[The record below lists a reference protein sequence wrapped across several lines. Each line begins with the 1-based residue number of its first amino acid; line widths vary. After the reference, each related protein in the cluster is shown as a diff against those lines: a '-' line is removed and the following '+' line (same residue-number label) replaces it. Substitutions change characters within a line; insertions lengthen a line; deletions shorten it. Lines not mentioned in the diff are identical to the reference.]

1 MKAFRYDRPS
11 TLAGA
16 VASLAGERT
25 LLKAAGIDVLDR
37 MKERVD
43 LPDRVV
49 TLGDVAGLDR
59 VERLPSGALRIGAL
73 ATLARIAASEEVRAG
88 APALAQAASEA
99 ASPQIRNRA
108 TLGGNLGQHT
118 RCGYYRL
125 ASFPCFKRGDAFCP
139 VRSPD
144 AVQEE
149 AGIYGIDLCAC
160 AHPSSL
166 APTLGAIGATVVVT
180 GVAGERRL
188 AVADLYEGPRQG
200 KASDMTLAPT
210 DVIAAVEV
218 PAPGPG
224 DRQGFH
230 EIRRRARF
238 DWPLVLA
245 AAWVRVEGEKVADA
259 RVWLGSVA
267 PTPIASAPAHK
278 ALVGAPAAGAGFA
291 AAAAAAGEAAAAAAT
306 PLPGTAYKTELVK
319 VAVRRALVGST
330 DGRR

>member
-16 VASLAGERT
+16 VTSMAGEGT

-49 TLGDVAGLDR
+49 TLIDVPGLDR
-59 VERLPSGALRIGAL
+59 VERLPTGALRIGAL
-73 ATLARIAASEEVRAG
+73 ATLARLAASDDVRTA

-108 TLGGNLGQHT
+108 TVGGNLGQHT

-139 VRSPD
+139 VRKPD

-149 AGIYGIDLCAC
+149 AGIFGIYLCAC
-160 AHPSSL
+160 ALPSSL
-166 APTLGAIGATVVVT
+166 APTLGALGATVVVT
-180 GVAGERRL
+180 GTAGERRL
-188 AVADLYEGPRQG
+188 AVADLYEAPRQG

-210 DVIAAVEV
+210 DVITAVEV
-218 PAPGPG
+218 PARGPG

-230 EIRRRARF
+230 EIRRRAQF

-245 AAWVRVEGEKVADA
+245 ATWVRVEGTKVADA

-267 PTPIASAPAHK
+267 PTPIASAAAAK
-278 ALVGAPAAGAGFA
+278 ALVGAPSDGEGFA
-291 AAAAAAGEAAAAAAT
+291 AAAGDAAVSGAT
-306 PLPGTAYKTELVK
+306 PLPGTIYKTALVK
-319 VAVRRALVGST
+319 VAVRRALLGSA